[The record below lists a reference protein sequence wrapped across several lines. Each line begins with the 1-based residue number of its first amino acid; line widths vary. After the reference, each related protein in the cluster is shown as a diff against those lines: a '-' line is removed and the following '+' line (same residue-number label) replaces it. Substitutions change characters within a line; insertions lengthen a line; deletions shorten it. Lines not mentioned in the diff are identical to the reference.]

1 MKKKKAIF
9 LAIILT
15 LTMIVPVWGQP
26 TATFRDVPSSH
37 FAFEAVG
44 WVSNPENGAFMVG
57 DAANNFRPNQH
68 INKFEAAQIY
78 AMAAG
83 FRHNIN
89 NLPQEERDMFT
100 RSFDTHRAFL
110 EGMATQFS
118 TWNRTVDREI
128 AFLMYRGILTTAD
141 VQTFVTRTGTTET
154 RPLLT
159 REEAVVWMVRLVG
172 QAPHAAAVQI
182 HTPFRDDA
190 EIAAPFRNYIYHAR
204 ELGIIQGAGGY
215 MNPRGQFTRAEMA
228 VVFHNALANQEP
240 PVTSAPTGTPTT
252 ISGTITSV
260 FRDTHLSIQSAAGT
274 DTFPI
279 AQNAVIMID
288 NTQRTPSFLQEG
300 MSVTVLVDAEG
311 RVISLVARS
320 AGAAQVN
327 VPVAGQAALSSDEG
341 FVTAISQVPTAV
353 TIRTQRVRIDGHI
366 IDEERTF
373 SIQQNS
379 VITRGGAEADF
390 ADIQVG
396 DIAFFRFAGTV
407 IHELEL
413 MERERTILG
422 ILADMRPPE
431 VVGQSPVLIIEET
444 DGRAYELRV
453 MPTTEFFR
461 RPAADVQWYD
471 LRIGDAITAAVGF
484 DRLIKVQA
492 VGTRTTAEGRLNEIR
507 ITERITEI
515 TKTGDDG
522 TTASFFVRPGVFD
535 VYTLR
540 IGMNLTTHLDSREV
554 MGIQIEAAQN
564 QAVLGFIQAVRP
576 DNTIIVVEGTGVT
589 ARTHTLA
596 VNNATAITR
605 GGASLN
611 FAALRVNM
619 NVYVVLTAPHSNVA
633 GSITILP

>member
-1 MKKKKAIF
+1 MKKKTAIF

-15 LTMIVPVWGQP
+15 LAMIVPVSAQP

-37 FAFEAVG
+37 FAFDAVG

-57 DAANNFRPNQH
+57 DAANNFRPNQSL
-68 INKFEAAQIY
+68 NKFEAAQIY
-78 AMAAG
+78 AVAAG
-83 FRHNIN
+83 FRHNVAT
-89 NLPQEERDMFT
+89 LPPEERDMFI
-100 RSFDTHRAFL
+100 RSFETHRAFL
-110 EGMATQFS
+110 EGMSAQFS

-128 AFLMYRGILTTAD
+128 AFLMYRGILTTTD
-141 VQTFVTRTGTTET
+141 VQDFVRRTGTTET

-159 REEAVVWMVRLVG
+159 RQEAVVWIVRRIE

-190 EIAAPFRNYIYHAR
+190 DIFPAFRNYIYHAR

-215 MNPRGQFTRAEMA
+215 MNPQGQFTRAEMA
-228 VVFHNALANQEP
+228 VVFYNALANQEP
-240 PVTSAPTGTPTT
+240 PVTATPLGTPTT

-260 FRDTHLSIQSAAGT
+260 FRDTHLSIQSAAGM

-288 NTQRTPSFLQEG
+288 NAQRTPAFLREG
-300 MSVTVLVDAEG
+300 MTTTVLVDAEG

-320 AGAAQVN
+320 VTQESI
-327 VPVAGQAALSSDEG
+327 PVAPNQTLNSDEG
-341 FVTAISQVPTAV
+341 FVTAISQTPATV

-373 SIQQNS
+373 GVPQNA

-396 DIAFFRFAGTV
+396 DIAFFRFAATT

-422 ILADMRPPE
+422 ILSDIRPPE
-431 VVGQSPVLIIEET
+431 AVGQSPVLIIEET
-444 DGRAYELRV
+444 GGRAYELRV

-471 LRIGDAITAAVGF
+471 LRIGDAITADVEF

-492 VGTRTTAEGRLNEIR
+492 VSYRTTAEGRLSEIR

-515 TKTGDDG
+515 TITRDDG
-522 TTASFFVRPGVFD
+522 TTAGFFVRPGVFD

-540 IGMNLTTHLDSREV
+540 IGMNLTINLDSREV
-554 MGIQIEAAQN
+554 MGIQIEAAPN
-564 QAVLGFIQAVRP
+564 QVVLGFIQTIRP
-576 DNTIIVVEGTGVT
+576 DNTIIVVEGTGAT
-589 ARTHTLA
+589 ARTHTLT

-605 GGASLN
+605 GGSSLN

-619 NVYVVLTAPHSNVA
+619 NVYVVLTASHTNVA
-633 GSITILP
+633 GSLTILP